1 MSNKIKKATLQELAN
16 YLGVSLSAVKQYNK
30 KKRLLMQIGLAIAK
44 EKTRIK
50 IKVCDVCF
58 VCKLSAVLSVKNL

>member
-44 EKTRIK
+44 EKN
-50 IKVCDVCF
+50 
-58 VCKLSAVLSVKNL
+58 ANKN